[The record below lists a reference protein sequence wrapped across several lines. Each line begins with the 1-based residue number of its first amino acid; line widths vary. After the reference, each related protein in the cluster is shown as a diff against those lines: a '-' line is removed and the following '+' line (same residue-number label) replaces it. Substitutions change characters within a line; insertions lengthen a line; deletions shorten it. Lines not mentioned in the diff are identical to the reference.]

1 MVGGPIPGNEE
12 ARDYQ
17 APGTLAATAGKNG
30 APPRE
35 NHRPSGLASLA
46 PEQPADR

>member
-1 MVGGPIPGNEE
+1 MVGGPIPGIEE

-17 APGTLAATAGKNG
+17 APGAVTAMARKIV

-35 NHRPSGLASLA
+35 NHRPALAGIGGA
-46 PEQPADR
+46 